1 MESAFCLPL
10 GMLYL
15 SRKGEKMKD
24 RLYEKLEELN
34 ATNEYAFHMPGHKR
48 KITGSAFDAA
58 MKLDITEIE
67 GFDYLHH
74 PEDILK
80 KEQEYA
86 SRLYGSK
93 KTFFLINGSTCGVLA
108 AICATTK
115 DGDTML
121 MARNSHKSAY
131 NAAYIKDLKVCYIHP
146 QVSKEKP
153 YIYGKISAKEV
164 AMKMDETNA
173 KVVFLTSPTYE
184 GIVSNISEIGDEVH
198 KRQGILIVDE
208 AHGAHL
214 GFHDDFPKS
223 AVSEGADIV
232 IQSMHKT
239 LPCLT
244 QTALLHICSERVCAS
259 KIAMQL
265 SVFQTSSP
273 SYVLMGSMSY
283 CIHLLQ
289 EQGGELF
296 EAYANRLQAFYKKTR
311 QLKHLKIL
319 TEKNVKDLYQ
329 AQFDPSKINICVEGL
344 KSTEGRPYGGKELA
358 KDLLEKYQL
367 QMEMVSE
374 KYVLAMTSICD
385 TQEGFDR
392 LEKALFEIDEALYD
406 MESKMEEDR
415 ENSYE
420 KPISIKTEMSIKAAI
435 EAEKECVKWIDC
447 IGKISA
453 EYIYLYPPGSPI
465 LTPGE
470 VVSEEIWKKIEAYK
484 DRGLNIQGTNDY
496 QLDTLLIVKK

>member
-1 MESAFCLPL
+1 MEET
-10 GMLYL
+10 LYQ
-15 SRKGEKMKD
+15 
-24 RLYEKLEELN
+24 KLEELQN
-34 ATNEYAFHMPGHKR
+34 TDIYAFHMPGHKR
-48 KITGSAFDAA
+48 KMAGCAFEAA
-58 MKLDITEIE
+58 MKSDITEIE
-67 GFDYLHH
+67 GFDNLHH

-93 KTFFLINGSTCGVLA
+93 KTFFLINGSTSGVLA
-108 AICATTK
+108 AICATTN

-131 NAAYIKDLKVCYIHP
+131 NAAYLKGLKVCYIYP
-146 QVSKEKP
+146 QVSKERP
-153 YIYGKISAKEV
+153 YILGKVSAKEV
-164 AMKMDETNA
+164 AIQMDETHA

-184 GIVSNISEIGDEVH
+184 GIVSDISEIANEVH

-214 GFHDDFPKS
+214 GFHADFPKS
-223 AVSEGADIV
+223 AVKEGADIV
-232 IQSMHKT
+232 IQSVHKT
-239 LPCLT
+239 LPGLT
-244 QTALLHICSERVCAS
+244 QTALLHICSDRVCAS

-265 SVFQTSSP
+265 SIFQTSSP

-289 EQGGELF
+289 EQGQELF

-329 AQFDPSKINICVEGL
+329 AQFDPSKINICVERVKDIDG
-344 KSTEGRPYGGKELA
+344 KPYGGKELA
-358 KDLLEKYQL
+358 KDLFEKYRL
-367 QMEMVSE
+367 QMEMISE

-392 LEKALFEIDEALYD
+392 LEKALFEIDEILYD
-406 MESKMEEDR
+406 MEGKAEE
-415 ENSYE
+415 NPYE
-420 KPISIKTEMSIKAAI
+420 KPTCMKTGMSIKTAL
-435 EAEKECVKWIDC
+435 EAEKECMKWNDC

-470 VVSEEIWKKIEAYK
+470 VVSKEIWEKIEAYK
-484 DRGLNIQGTNDY
+484 NCGLNIQGPNDY

>member
-1 MESAFCLPL
+1 
-10 GMLYL
+10 
-15 SRKGEKMKD
+15 MKD
-24 RLYEKLEELN
+24 TLYKKLEELK
-34 ATNEYAFHMPGHKR
+34 TTDEYAFHMPGHKR
-48 KITGSAFDAA
+48 KMTENTFEAA

-67 GFDYLHH
+67 GFDNLHH

-93 KTFFLINGSTCGVLA
+93 KTYFLINGSTSGVLA
-108 AICATTK
+108 AMCATTK
-115 DGDTML
+115 DGDKIL

-131 NAAYIKDLKVCYIHP
+131 NAAYLKGLNICYIYP
-146 QVSKEKP
+146 QVSKKKS
-153 YIYGKISAKEV
+153 YILGKVLAKDV
-164 AMKMDETNA
+164 AVKMDETNA

-184 GIVSNISEIGDEVH
+184 GIVSDISEIADEVH

-223 AVSEGADIV
+223 AVNEGADIV

-239 LPCLT
+239 LPSLT
-244 QTALLHICSERVCAS
+244 QTALLHICSERVCS
-259 KIAMQL
+259 SRIAMQL

-283 CIHLLQ
+283 CLHLIQ
-289 EQGGELF
+289 EQGKELF
-296 EAYANRLQAFYKKTR
+296 DAYTNRLQAFYEKTR

-329 AQFDPSKINICVEGL
+329 AQFDSSKINICVEGI
-344 KSTEGRPYGGKELA
+344 KNTDGKPYRGKELA
-358 KDLLEKYQL
+358 KDLLQKYRL

-374 KYVLAMTSICD
+374 NYVLAMTSICD

-392 LEKALFEIDEALYD
+392 LEKALFEIDETLYD
-406 MESKMEEDR
+406 MERKTAEGG
-415 ENSYE
+415 ENLYE
-420 KPISIKTEMSIKAAI
+420 NPICTKTEMSIKAAL

-470 VVSEEIWKKIEAYK
+470 VISEEIWEKIETYK
-484 DRGLNIQGTNDY
+484 NYGLNIQGPNDY
-496 QLDTLLIVKK
+496 HLDTLLIVKK